1 MRLVAASIL
10 LVGCS
15 PSKLPPQ
22 PEAPTAPENMTKF
35 SDGIDTRSHK
45 VAAAVT
51 VVKENAD
58 KPEVVRA
65 ESSVA
70 LAMLPAP
77 TEGDLAVAKARASK
91 ADQKDY
97 KAAEEAARKLQAQ
110 IVEARSKMEADQR
123 EASRVSKLKDERI
136 EQLTQEVV
144 RVKKEASN
152 NIWTLTGAGLAVIGA
167 LTTALA
173 GPRIGIPL
181 LLCGAFCGAV
191 PFIVDSPYFIW
202 LAIGTAS
209 AASGLGLWWAWD
221 KVRDSVNSS
230 DVKGN

>member
-1 MRLVAASIL
+1 MRLAAVAIL

-22 PEAPTAPENMTKF
+22 PEAPTRSENMSTF
-35 SDGIDTRSHK
+35 SSGIDTRNNK

-51 VVKENAD
+51 VVKENAN

-70 LAMLPAP
+70 LALLPAP
-77 TEGDLAVAKARASK
+77 NEGDLAVAKARAAK

-97 KAAEEAARKLQAQ
+97 KAAEEAARKLAAQ
-110 IVEARSKMEADQR
+110 VSEARSKMEADQR

-191 PFIVDSPYFIW
+191 PFIVDSPYFMW

-230 DVKGN
+230 DGKRN

>member
-1 MRLVAASIL
+1 MRLAAVAIL

-22 PEAPTAPENMTKF
+22 PDAPTSPENMSKF
-35 SDGIDTRSHK
+35 ADGIDTRSQK
-45 VAAAVT
+45 VAASVT
-51 VVKENAD
+51 VVKDNAE
-58 KPEVVRA
+58 KPDVVRA
-65 ESSVA
+65 ESAVA

-77 TEGDLAVAKARASK
+77 TEGDVAVAKARAAK

-97 KAAEEAARKLQAQ
+97 KAAEDSARKLQAQ
-110 IVEARSKMEADQR
+110 IVEARAKMEADQR
-123 EASRVSKLKDERI
+123 ESARVSKLKDERI

-167 LTTALA
+167 LSTALA

-181 LLCGAFCGAV
+181 LLCGAFCGSV
-191 PFIVDSPYFIW
+191 PFIVDSPYFMW

-221 KVRDSVNSS
+221 KVRDAVNSK
-230 DVKGN
+230 DG

>member
-1 MRLVAASIL
+1 MRLAAASIL

-15 PSKLPPQ
+15 SSKLPPQ
-22 PEAPTAPENMTKF
+22 PDAPTRSENMSTF
-35 SDGIDTRSHK
+35 SSGIDTRNNK

-51 VVKENAD
+51 VVKDNAD

-70 LAMLPAP
+70 LALLPAP
-77 TEGDLAVAKARASK
+77 NEGDLAVAKARAAK

-97 KAAEEAARKLQAQ
+97 KAAEEAARKLSAQ
-110 IVEARSKMEADQR
+110 VTEARSKMEADQR
-123 EASRVSKLKDERI
+123 EAARVSKLKDERI
-136 EQLTQEVV
+136 ASLDAELE
-144 RVKKEASN
+144 RVKREASED
-152 NIWTLTGAGLAVIGA
+152 IWTLTGAGLAVIGA
-167 LTTALA
+167 LATALA

-191 PFIVDSPYFIW
+191 PFIVDSPYFMW

-221 KVRDSVNSS
+221 KVRDSVNSPNG
-230 DVKGN
+230 KGD